1 MTPTNNDEVMH
12 LPFGLTKQGIWEWV
26 WRIVML
32 FGFLGLIYFKSLF
45 ASTGSVAALD
55 ARITPIETSLMLTS
69 QKVAVLEI
77 QQKDEAA
84 MLAEIRVDLAAI
96 KAGQGEAQRA
106 NERSFDQVLRRLNLP
121 PSGK

>member
-1 MTPTNNDEVMH
+1 MSTKNNGEVMH
-12 LPFGLTKQGIWEWV
+12 LPFGLTIQGIWEWV
-26 WRIVML
+26 WRIIML

-55 ARITPIETSLMLTS
+55 ARITPLETNQLLTS
-69 QKVAVLEI
+69 QKVAQLEVE
-77 QQKDEAA
+77 QRMTSETLAA
-84 MLAEIRVDLAAI
+84 IRVDLAAI

-121 PSGK
+121 AAK